1 MGYNMK
7 VAIIGAGISG
17 LSCAYE
23 LERNGIVPVIFE
35 KRSQIGEPS
44 GFSAIT
50 IRITSR
56 NYSDPFKSIKKRYG
70 LKIEPLSKLKEITMI
85 SCKHK
90 ETIKGNL
97 GCIFKRGIEKYS
109 LENQIGAF
117 VKAQINY
124 DTYIEIKD
132 IMDKFDYIIVASS
145 DPIISKQFDIWSE
158 SFRAEARIAM
168 VIGDFKP
175 YSVTNWFNV
184 NYANNGFG
192 YLVPNSSKDATL
204 ALIVNNCTNKELDYY
219 WDEFIR
225 IEKIKYPIA
234 QISDIEHACGFAA
247 PLKVGNVYFVG
258 NAAGF
263 TDNLVG
269 VGAINAI
276 ESGILAAT
284 SIITGKDYNKLV
296 QPISEYIGKLHEFR
310 KLINSFDNYEFDKF
324 IQFISLPLIKQIMY
338 NNPFMRIQNG
348 ASFLKILNKLKNN
361 K

>member
-1 MGYNMK
+1 MK
-7 VAIIGAGISG
+7 IAIIGAGISG

-23 LERNGIVPVIFE
+23 LERNGIVPDIFE

-44 GFSAIT
+44 GYAAIS
-50 IRITSR
+50 ISITSR
-56 NYSDPFKSIKKRYG
+56 SFDDPFKNIKKRYG

-109 LENQIGAF
+109 IENQIGAF
-117 VKAQINY
+117 VKSPINY
-124 DTYIEIKD
+124 DTYVEIKD
-132 IMDKFDYIIVASS
+132 IIDKFDYVIVASS
-145 DPIISKQFDIWSE
+145 DPIIPKQFNIWSE
-158 SFRAEARIAM
+158 SFRAGARIAM
-168 VIGDFKP
+168 VVGDFKP
-175 YSVTNWFNV
+175 SSVTSWFNV

-192 YLVPNSSKDATL
+192 YLIPHSSKAATL
-204 ALIVNNCTNKELDYY
+204 ALIVNNCTTKELDYY

-225 IEKIKYPIA
+225 VEKIKYPIV
-234 QISDIEHACGFAA
+234 QISDVEHACGVTV

-263 TDNLVG
+263 TDNQVG
-269 VGAINAI
+269 VGTINAI

-284 SIITGKDYNKLV
+284 SILTGKDYNKLV
-296 QPISEYIGKLHEFR
+296 QPIFKDIKKLHEFR
-310 KLINSFDNYEFDKF
+310 KLINSYDNYEFDKL
-324 IQFISLPLIKQIMY
+324 IQFIRLPVIKQIMY

-348 ASFLKILNKLKNN
+348 AALLKIFNKLRNN